1 MMSEM
6 TVLLPG
12 GLVRWNFLA
21 YLPYSQNC
29 NFISR
34 SNHHDFCELIRLF
47 YNSMSIAIN

>member
-12 GLVRWNFLA
+12 GLDRWNFLVHLL
-21 YLPYSQNC
+21 YNQNH

-34 SNHHDFCELIRLF
+34 SNRLDFCVLIRLF
-47 YNSMSIAIN
+47 YNYISIAIK